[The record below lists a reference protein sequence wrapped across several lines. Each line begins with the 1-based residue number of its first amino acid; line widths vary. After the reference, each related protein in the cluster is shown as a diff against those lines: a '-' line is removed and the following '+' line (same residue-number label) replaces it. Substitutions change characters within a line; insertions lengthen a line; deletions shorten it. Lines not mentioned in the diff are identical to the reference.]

1 MADRI
6 CDQLSRQGIFAMHFI
21 AADEFEAA
29 AKATGATIV
38 GNADQLR
45 KEDLGTARRLEIDKI
60 KPEEVSILQCDGGAA
75 LLLRGSSPE
84 LVQELEKT
92 VKRALLIL
100 KHSRSNPKVV
110 PGGAAVLVELASQL
124 RRYALTFE
132 GREQF
137 VIGSFADALEKIPE
151 CLSCNY
157 GFDPM
162 DMMIQLRNHHTNG
175 QQGMGVG
182 ESGCIDMYKTNV
194 IELASVNR
202 ANVHR
207 AFELVSLLLRI
218 DDCFYVKD
226 IPKFH
231 KQ

>member
-1 MADRI
+1 MAVLLVDHQ
-6 CDQLSRQGIFAMHFI
+6 D
-21 AADEFEAA
+21 FEAA
-29 AKATGATIV
+29 AKATGGAIV
-38 GNADQLR
+38 SNVDQLE
-45 KEDLGTARRLEIDKI
+45 KEDLGIARKLEVGKI
-60 KPEEVSILQCDGGAA
+60 KPDDIVILHCDGGAT

-132 GREQF
+132 GRDQF

-151 CLSCNY
+151 CLSRNY
-157 GFDPM
+157 GFDPI

-182 ESGCIDMYKTNV
+182 ENGCIDMYETNV

-218 DDCFYVKD
+218 DDCFYVKE